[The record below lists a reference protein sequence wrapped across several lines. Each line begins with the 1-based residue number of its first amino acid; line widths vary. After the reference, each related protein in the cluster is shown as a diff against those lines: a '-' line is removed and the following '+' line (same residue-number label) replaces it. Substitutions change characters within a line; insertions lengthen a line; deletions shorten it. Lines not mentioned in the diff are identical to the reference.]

1 MNTELLTVNRD
12 NRYIQSSFQLTLNE
26 ARVLELAHAKV
37 KFDTDPEPVLEF
49 TAEEFGQAFNIDPRN
64 AYKQLAEGVNQ
75 LYERSADV
83 IGVLATDSLSRFR
96 LASESH
102 YIESE
107 GRVRIGL
114 TRAMTELLKVSKDNG
129 GYTGYSLLQVKNLN
143 STHALRLYQM
153 MSRYKQTGWA
163 EHSLDD
169 WKFYFG
175 VQDKYPR
182 WADFHRWVLIPA
194 IKNINAVSNYHIDIS
209 GKNKGLKLFKKGRK
223 IDRIKITFTQ
233 KDQLLLEL

>member
-37 KFDTDPEPVLEF
+37 RFDTDPEPVLEF
-49 TAEEFGQAFNIDPRN
+49 TAEEFSKAFNVDPRN
-64 AYKQLAEGVNQ
+64 AYKQMAEGVEE

-83 IGVLATDSLSRFR
+83 IGALATDSISRFR

-107 GRVRIGL
+107 GRVKVGL
-114 TRAMTELLKVSKDNG
+114 TRAMTQLLRVSKTSG

-143 STHALRLYQM
+143 STHALRLYQIL
-153 MSRYKQTGWA
+153 SRYKQNGWA
-163 EHSLDD
+163 EHTLGD

-182 WADFHRWVLIPA
+182 WVDFKKRVLNPA
-194 IKNINAVSNYHIDIS
+194 IKNLNEVSNYQVD
-209 GKNKGLKLFKKGRK
+209 KNYILKKKGRK
-223 IDRIKITFTQ
+223 IHRIKINFKD